1 MTDANLSRKDKN
13 EEINNK
19 KRTNNTYYLIIVS
32 LLVIGMVSMIQ
43 FSNRPNNS
51 YESVKTKSS
60 HSDKDSETDSVDND
74 IEYEEAM
81 QKLNKG
87 IAQDV
92 SYDSTTN
99 TVTWTG
105 FDDWSNWE
113 ESDYDTTFDLI
124 QTITY
129 QQENK
134 FNKQHVSISVVLP
147 DGTEV
152 ASASNGDD
160 LIYTK

>member
-1 MTDANLSRKDKN
+1 MINDNESRKEKN

-19 KRTNNTYYLIIVS
+19 RRTNNIYYLIIVV
-32 LLVIGMVSMIQ
+32 LLIIGMLSVIR
-43 FSNRPNNS
+43 FSNQPNS
-51 YESVKTKSS
+51 SDDITTSKSS
-60 HSDKDSETDSVDND
+60 HNNKESETDSVDND